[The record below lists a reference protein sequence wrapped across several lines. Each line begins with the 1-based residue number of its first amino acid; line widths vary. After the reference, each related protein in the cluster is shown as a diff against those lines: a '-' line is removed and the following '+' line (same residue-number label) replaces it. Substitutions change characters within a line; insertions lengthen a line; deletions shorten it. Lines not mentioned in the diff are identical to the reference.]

1 MSKVNEFH
9 KNISIAGPYH
19 SITVFTVQSP
29 MSTSAGGGG
38 WKVAARMVW
47 AGMRL

>member
-9 KNISIAGPYH
+9 KNISIAGQYH
-19 SITVFTVQSP
+19 CLFTVQSP